1 METLIEYLQGYD
13 FAVVYFNGKEQT
25 IDNPQFKQVLTEVC
39 DKAYFSPALAIAKNA
54 DVYTRIRKGI
64 WLELRYNSM
73 QNYADMEFD
82 RLLIEI
88 KPNMYGFNIIRG
100 IGDLYEGRCYYLNL
114 SDDSTK
120 LYKFLK
126 SMS

>member
-1 METLIEYLQGYD
+1 
-13 FAVVYFNGKEQT
+13 
-25 IDNPQFKQVLTEVC
+25 
-39 DKAYFSPALAIAKNA
+39 
-54 DVYTRIRKGI
+54 
-64 WLELRYNSM
+64 M